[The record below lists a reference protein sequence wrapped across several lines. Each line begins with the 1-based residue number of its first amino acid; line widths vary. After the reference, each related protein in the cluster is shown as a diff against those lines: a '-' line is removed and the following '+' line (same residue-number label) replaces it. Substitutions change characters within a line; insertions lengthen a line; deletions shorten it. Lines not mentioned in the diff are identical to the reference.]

1 MKYLFFMGHPAHFHL
16 FKNIILGLQRDSH
29 DIKIVIKTKDVLED
43 LLVNQGFPYTNIHS
57 RDRKDSQF
65 SIGYA
70 LLKRDIH
77 LFKICLKEQPD
88 LMLGSATEISHVGTL
103 LKIPSV
109 VFSEDDAAIIPQ
121 FSNLTYPFTS
131 HILSPIV
138 CDNGKWEYKTIKYK
152 GYHELS
158 YLHPVN
164 FVPSRNVVEKYFST
178 KEPFAILRFAKLKA
192 YHDSGIKGLDDRI
205 AARLIDLLKKRG
217 RVFITSERKLPI
229 QFEQYRIAINPL
241 DIHHVI
247 KFAYLYI
254 GDSQTMSTEAAVLG
268 TPFIRFNDFVG
279 RIGTLRELEDHYK
292 LGFGISPKE
301 PDKLFEKVEE
311 LLQMENLDYIFEAR
325 KLAMLNEK
333 IDVSQFYLW
342 FIRNYPKSVYMM
354 RERTDSQ
361 FIVN

>member
-16 FKNIILGLQRDSH
+16 FKNTILGLQRDGH

-43 LLVNQGFPYTNIHS
+43 LLVNQGFPYINIHS
-57 RDRKDSQF
+57 KERKDSKLA
-65 SIGYA
+65 IGYT
-70 LLKRDIH
+70 LLKRDIR
-77 LFKICLKEQPD
+77 LLVICLQERPD
-88 LMLGSATEISHVGTL
+88 LMLGSATEISHVGAL

-121 FSNLTYPFTS
+121 FSSLTYPFVS
-131 HILSPIV
+131 YILSPIV
-138 CDNGKWEYKTIKYK
+138 CDNGKWEYKSIKYR

-158 YLHPVN
+158 YLHPAN
-164 FVPSRNVVEKYFST
+164 FTPCREVVEKYFST
-178 KEPFAILRFAKLKA
+178 KEPFVILRFAKLKA

-205 AARLIDLLKKRG
+205 AARLIELLNKRG
-217 RVFITSERKLPI
+217 RVFITSERKLPA

-241 DIHHVI
+241 DIHHVL

-254 GDSQTMSTEAAVLG
+254 GDSQTMATEAAVLG

-301 PDKLFEKVEE
+301 PAKLFEKVEE
-311 LLQMENLDYIFEAR
+311 LLKMENLDDIFEER
-325 KLAMLNEK
+325 KRTMLNEK
-333 IDVSQFYLW
+333 IDVSQFFLW
-342 FIRNYPKSVYMM
+342 FIQNYPESVDMI
-354 RERTDSQ
+354 RENADAQ